1 MFLELYRLSRNTN
14 VSSTHVSHETF
25 QRGGLRQARYYII
38 IHYLLFFFFLFQLET
53 EQKIGKTENKIHLA
67 KLENELIRLYQ
78 DLYGY
83 TVIY

>member
-1 MFLELYRLSRNTN
+1 M
-14 VSSTHVSHETF
+14 SHETF

-38 IHYLLFFFFLFQLET
+38 IHYYYYFFLFQLET

-67 KLENELIRLYQ
+67 KLENELLRLYQ
-78 DLYGY
+78 DLSGY